1 MKIDKIIQETL
12 NKNKLVKVNEKIYLT
27 TYQIEILKKYQIPY
41 ESCNTINEIVYYME
55 ELLEEEEYE
64 DLENVSLS
72 LSEMDYYHY
81 YKK

>member
-41 ESCNTINEIVYYME
+41 ESCNTINEIVYYMQ
-55 ELLEEEEYE
+55 ELLEDEEYE

>member
-55 ELLEEEEYE
+55 ELLEDEEYE